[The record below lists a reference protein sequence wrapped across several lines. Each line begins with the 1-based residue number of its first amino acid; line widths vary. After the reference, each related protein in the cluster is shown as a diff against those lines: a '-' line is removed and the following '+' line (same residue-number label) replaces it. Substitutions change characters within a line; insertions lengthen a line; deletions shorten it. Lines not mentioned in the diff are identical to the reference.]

1 MNDKRIYNQ
10 PYQVVYL
17 DMDDDMWEDYA
28 PRNIFVEGDIITYA
42 TDIGIFFEAE
52 MVKVTC
58 PICLEAFIGNKKDA
72 GLFLLGHEKYH
83 DHVDEQAENY
93 GGV

>member
-1 MNDKRIYNQ
+1 
-10 PYQVVYL
+10 
-17 DMDDDMWEDYA
+17 
-28 PRNIFVEGDIITYA
+28 
-42 TDIGIFFEAE
+42 

-58 PICLEAFIGNKKDA
+58 PICLESFIGNKKDA

-83 DHVDEQAENY
+83 EHVDEHAENY

>member
-1 MNDKRIYNQ
+1 MW
-10 PYQVVYL
+10 
-17 DMDDDMWEDYA
+17 DDLVPD
-28 PRNIFVEGDIITYA
+28 NIFKEGDIITYA
-42 TDIGIFFEAE
+42 TDIGIFLEAE

-58 PICLEAFIGNKKDA
+58 PCCLESFIGNKKEA

-83 DHVDEQAENY
+83 EHEEEQAENY